1 MEIDQLRAEFVEQVM
16 NLRRK
21 ILNNCPVKQVYGH
34 SMDGET
40 WVSLLGMYVNAINS
54 GTVPNIESA
63 WTQICRNKAQAALSA
78 VVDQFE
84 KEVVE
89 LGSPVSQT
97 EYEKSLQDAERTA
110 VKDLKKELTADEQIA
125 HEFVARLKQY
135 LAKRIKELSAQNHHF
150 CQEFA

>member
-1 MEIDQLRAEFVEQVM
+1 LVDEDKLQKLEEMEIDQLRAEFVEQVM

-34 SMDGET
+34 AMDGET
-40 WVSLLGMYVNAINS
+40 WISLLGLYVNAINN

-84 KEVVE
+84 KEIAE
-89 LGSPVSQT
+89 LGNPVSQS
-97 EYEKSLQDAERTA
+97 EYEKSL
-110 VKDLKKELTADEQIA
+110 
-125 HEFVARLKQY
+125 
-135 LAKRIKELSAQNHHF
+135 
-150 CQEFA
+150 